1 MTPPT
6 ANARAQRALVD
17 SAVALAAACA
27 ALAMFLPPLV
37 NTTLNSVLRTVLTG
51 LVVAVA
57 MLLHWAFL
65 GIGAHRMGQRV
76 VPWVALALLL
86 FPVGGAAAL
95 ILLVWFLQ
103 ERQAQPP
110 ALAR

>member
-1 MTPPT
+1 MNSTSSH
-6 ANARAQRALVD
+6 ARAQRALVD
-17 SAVALAAACA
+17 SALALAAACA
-27 ALAMFLPPLV
+27 ALVMFLPPLGHD
-37 NTTLNSVLRTVLTG
+37 TLHSVVRTVLTG

-65 GIGAHRMGQRV
+65 GIGAKRMGLRV

-103 ERQAQPP
+103 ERQVQPT

>member
-27 ALAMFLPPLV
+27 ALAMFVPPLV
-37 NTTLNSVLRTVLTG
+37 NATLNSVLRTVLTG
-51 LVVAVA
+51 LVVVA
-57 MLLHWAFL
+57 MMLHWAFL
-65 GIGAHRMGQRV
+65 GIGAHRMGLRV
-76 VPWVALALLL
+76 VPWVALALLRV
-86 FPVGGAAAL
+86 PVGGAAAL
-95 ILLVWFLQ
+95 SLLVGFLQ

>member
-1 MTPPT
+1 MNSTSSH
-6 ANARAQRALVD
+6 ARAQRALLD
-17 SAVALAAACA
+17 SALALAAACA

-37 NTTLNSVLRTVLTG
+37 HDTLQSVVRTVLTG

-65 GIGAHRMGQRV
+65 GIGAKRMGLRV

-86 FPVGGAAAL
+86 FPVGGVAAL

-103 ERQAQPP
+103 ERQAAPSV
-110 ALAR
+110 LAR